1 MAGTFLSKSLL
12 LLQLVSALSTG
23 QAASTP
29 LYKDASA
36 PVEDRVSDLL
46 GRMTIE
52 DKMAQLMQGSLM
64 ICSLWFSMSC
74 SLTELTGLVVGDI
87 TNWMNA
93 TSGEFNYTGLVENMK
108 MKAGSFYGRGSRI
121 LTSSE

>member
-1 MAGTFLSKSLL
+1 MVGTFLSKSLL

-36 PVEDRVSDLL
+36 SVEDRVSDLL

-64 ICSLWFSMSC
+64 ICSLCFYIV
-74 SLTELTGLVVGDI
+74 LFIDKLIGLVAGDI
-87 TNWMNA
+87 TNWMNS
-93 TSGEFNYTGLVENMK
+93 TSGAFNYTGLVENMK
-108 MKAGSFYGRGSRI
+108 MKAGSFYGRETGS
-121 LTSSE
+121 